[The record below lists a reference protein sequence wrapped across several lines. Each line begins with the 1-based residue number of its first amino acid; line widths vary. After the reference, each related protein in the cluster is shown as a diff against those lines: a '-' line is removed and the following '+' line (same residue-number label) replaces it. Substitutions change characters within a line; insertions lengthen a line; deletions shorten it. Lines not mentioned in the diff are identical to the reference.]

1 MKTIIATFFFL
12 PLAFFVSAQSSKFN
26 FGLEVSPNFTN
37 IARNSYYAT
46 FVYPDYGFRP
56 AMNIDFKAG
65 YIMSEHFVLT
75 GGVGYLTTR
84 ELVIFDT
91 DGQSEIYRIES
102 EHFHSYVFIPVGV
115 KYYMGTFF
123 ISPEISIGWNTA
135 NVTENTFRYPN
146 GVQSSKGDDLNNL
159 YQVNAVTYPVFFSF
173 GNEIRLKSCTIALG
187 VKAYLSLNPVGYD
200 DSNYGHYYGFGVLGG
215 ITF

>member
-1 MKTIIATFFFL
+1 MKNLVATIFFL
-12 PLAFFVSAQSSKFN
+12 PLVLITSAQTSKFN

-37 IARNSYYAT
+37 IGRNAYYNL
-46 FVYPDYGFRP
+46 VYPDYGFRP

-65 YIMSEHFVLT
+65 YKMSEHIVLT

-91 DGQSEIYRIES
+91 NGQTDINRIES
-102 EHFHSYVFIPVGV
+102 ERFHSYVFLPVGV

-135 NVTENTFRYPN
+135 NVTENTFDIRMDINRP
-146 GVQSSKGDDLNNL
+146 K
-159 YQVNAVTYPVFFSF
+159 VTISIIFT
-173 GNEIRLKSCTIALG
+173 G
-187 VKAYLSLNPVGYD
+187 
-200 DSNYGHYYGFGVLGG
+200 
-215 ITF
+215 